1 MKSTWYSQ
9 HCLLVL
15 SKLHDSF
22 NEINVDKNLLMQK
35 ARLNMTFNE
44 YKATILV
51 SSVIASIASLL
62 MYGLLFT
69 FLESS
74 FSTFLLL
81 SIPFFIVIGITGLSY
96 LIYRYLPEMKIKNRG
111 QNIDRFLPYAVN
123 YLNTM
128 SSTGTAPSEM
138 FQTLSKMPVYGEIQH
153 ESKKISSEIEVMG
166 VDNITALKHAI
177 ERSPSEKFKEFI
189 QGLIGTI
196 QSGTSLQS
204 YLSTAVDQY
213 MNDDLQTRKKNLE
226 TLGFLAE
233 VFVMTV
239 IAFPIFLVI
248 ILTVFSFIGSDVKG
262 TVNVLYILSF
272 LFLPLAYLGFY
283 ALIKLILFDTVEHIQ
298 FITLEERIKRFFS
311 LKRLDFRVFLLTVG
325 LVSVFL
331 IGSIIGLYLDWFI
344 FSTPFLFNI
353 LFITSLLCLG
363 PYGIYSYFELKKK
376 NEIQHFFPEFLTEMS
391 NSLNAGLNVFNA
403 LRVAQQSKY
412 GVLTPEIKKMNVD
425 LSWRIPLKN
434 VFVKFAHRLKNG
446 LIHRLIITIN
456 KGLFMG
462 GNTSS
467 VFAAV
472 SKELKQI
479 NTVRQQRSTD
489 MSLYT
494 IVIIMSFFV
503 FLFIVFILDNT
514 LFSYFFEIQSNSA
527 SSLPLFVQDVDQ
539 TSLQYGLFSFVFV
552 QSMGAG
558 MLSGYMKEGELS
570 AGIRYSFFLGLI
582 TIIAFM
588 VLF

>member
-283 ALIKLILFDTVEHIQ
+283 ALIKLILFDTVEHVQ

>member
-1 MKSTWYSQ
+1 MKSNWYSQ
-9 HCLLVL
+9 HCLSFL
-15 SKLHDSF
+15 SKLHASF
-22 NEINVDKNLLMQK
+22 NEINIDKNLLMQK

-44 YKATILV
+44 YKATMIISVLV
-51 SSVIASIASLL
+51 GLISSIVLFFSL
-62 MYGLLFT
+62 FF
-69 FLESS
+69 FLESLVS
-74 FSTFLLL
+74 PMVL
-81 SIPFFIVIGITGLSY
+81 FFIPIFMILGTIGIGFVV
-96 LIYRYLPEMKIKNRG
+96 YRYFPDMKIKNRA

-153 ESKKISSEIEVMG
+153 EAKKISSEIEVMG

-177 ERSPSEKFKEFI
+177 QRSPSDKFKEFI

-196 QSGTSLQS
+196 QSGTSLHS

-248 ILTVFSFIGSDVKG
+248 ILTVFSFIGSNVES
-262 TVNVLYILSF
+262 TVNVLYVLSF
-272 LFLPLAYLGFY
+272 LFLPLAYFGFY
-283 ALIKLILFDTVEHIQ
+283 AMIKLILFETVENVQ
-298 FITLEERIKRFFS
+298 FKSLEQRIKDFFS
-311 LKRLDFRVFLLTVG
+311 LKRSDFRVFLLTVG
-325 LVSVFL
+325 LLLIFL
-331 IGSIIGLYLDWFI
+331 TGSIIGLYLDWFTI
-344 FSTPFLFNI
+344 SLPFLFNV
-353 LFITSLLCLG
+353 LFISSLLCLG
-363 PYGIYSYFELKKK
+363 PYGIYSYFQLKKK
-376 NEIQHFFPEFLTEMS
+376 QEIQHFFPDFLTEMS
-391 NSLNAGLNVFNA
+391 NSVNAGLNVFNA
-403 LRVAQQSKY
+403 LNVAQQSKY
-412 GVLTPEIKKMNVD
+412 GVLTQEIKKMNID
-425 LSWRIPLKN
+425 LSWRIPLKD

-503 FLFIVFILDNT
+503 FLFIVFILDST
-514 LFSYFFEIQSNSA
+514 LFSYFFEIQSSSA
-527 SSLPLFVQDVDQ
+527 STLPLFVQDVNR

-570 AGIRYSFFLGLI
+570 AGIRYSFFLGVI

-588 VLF
+588 FLF

>member
-1 MKSTWYSQ
+1 
-9 HCLLVL
+9 
-15 SKLHDSF
+15 
-22 NEINVDKNLLMQK
+22 
-35 ARLNMTFNE
+35 
-44 YKATILV
+44 
-51 SSVIASIASLL
+51 
-62 MYGLLFT
+62 
-69 FLESS
+69 
-74 FSTFLLL
+74 
-81 SIPFFIVIGITGLSY
+81 
-96 LIYRYLPEMKIKNRG
+96 
-111 QNIDRFLPYAVN
+111 
-123 YLNTM
+123 
-128 SSTGTAPSEM
+128 
-138 FQTLSKMPVYGEIQH
+138 
-153 ESKKISSEIEVMG
+153 
-166 VDNITALKHAI
+166 
-177 ERSPSEKFKEFI
+177 
-189 QGLIGTI
+189 
-196 QSGTSLQS
+196 
-204 YLSTAVDQY
+204 
-213 MNDDLQTRKKNLE
+213 
-226 TLGFLAE
+226 
-233 VFVMTV
+233 MTV

-248 ILTVFSFIGSDVKG
+248 ILTVFSFIGSDVKS

-283 ALIKLILFDTVEHIQ
+283 ALIKLILFDTVEHVQ
-298 FITLEERIKRFFS
+298 FITLEERIKKFFS

-331 IGSIIGLYLDWFI
+331 TGSIIGLYLNWFI

-376 NEIQHFFPEFLTEMS
+376 HEIQHFFPEFLTEMS

-403 LRVAQQSKY
+403 LKVAQQSKY

>member
-1 MKSTWYSQ
+1 MKSNWYSQ
-9 HCLLVL
+9 HCLSFL
-15 SKLHDSF
+15 SKLHASF
-22 NEINVDKNLLMQK
+22 NEINIDKNLLMQK

-44 YKATILV
+44 YKATMIISVLV
-51 SSVIASIASLL
+51 GLISGIVLFFSL
-62 MYGLLFT
+62 FF
-69 FLESS
+69 FLESLVS
-74 FSTFLLL
+74 PMVL
-81 SIPFFIVIGITGLSY
+81 FFIPIFMILGTIGIGFVV
-96 LIYRYLPEMKIKNRG
+96 YRYFPDMKIRNRA

-153 ESKKISSEIEVMG
+153 EAKKISSEIEVMG

-177 ERSPSEKFKEFI
+177 QRSPSDKFKEFI

-196 QSGTSLQS
+196 QSGTSLHS

-248 ILTVFSFIGSDVKG
+248 ILTVFSFIGSNVES
-262 TVNVLYILSF
+262 TVNVLYVLSF
-272 LFLPLAYLGFY
+272 LFLPLAYFGFY
-283 ALIKLILFDTVEHIQ
+283 AMIKLILFETVENVQ
-298 FITLEERIKRFFS
+298 FKSLEQRIKDFFS
-311 LKRLDFRVFLLTVG
+311 LKRSDFRVFLLTVG
-325 LVSVFL
+325 LLLSFL
-331 IGSIIGLYLDWFI
+331 TGNIIGLYLDWFTL
-344 FSTPFLFNI
+344 SLPFLFNV
-353 LFITSLLCLG
+353 LFISSLLCLG
-363 PYGIYSYFELKKK
+363 PYGIYSYFQLKKK
-376 NEIQHFFPEFLTEMS
+376 QEIQHFFPDFLTEMS
-391 NSLNAGLNVFNA
+391 NSVNAGMNVFNA
-403 LRVAQQSKY
+403 LNVAQQSKY
-412 GVLTPEIKKMNVD
+412 GVLTQEIKKMNID
-425 LSWRIPLKN
+425 LSWRIPLKD

-503 FLFIVFILDNT
+503 FLFIVFILDST
-514 LFSYFFEIQSNSA
+514 LFSYFFEIQSSSA
-527 SSLPLFVQDVDQ
+527 STLPLFVQDVNR

-570 AGIRYSFFLGLI
+570 AGIRYSFFLGVI

-588 VLF
+588 FLF

>member
-1 MKSTWYSQ
+1 MKSNWYSQ
-9 HCLLVL
+9 HCLSFL
-15 SKLHDSF
+15 SKVHASF
-22 NEINVDKNLLMQK
+22 NEIDIDKNLLMQK

-44 YKATILV
+44 YKATMIISVLV
-51 SSVIASIASLL
+51 GLISSIVLFFSL
-62 MYGLLFT
+62 FF
-69 FLESS
+69 FLESLVS
-74 FSTFLLL
+74 PMVL
-81 SIPFFIVIGITGLSY
+81 FFIPIFMILGTIGIGFVV
-96 LIYRYLPEMKIKNRG
+96 YRYFPDMKIKNRA

-153 ESKKISSEIEVMG
+153 EAKKISSEIEVMG

-177 ERSPSEKFKEFI
+177 QRSPSDKFKEFI

-196 QSGTSLQS
+196 QSGTSLHS

-248 ILTVFSFIGSDVKG
+248 ILTVFSFIGSNVES
-262 TVNVLYILSF
+262 TVNVLYVLSF
-272 LFLPLAYLGFY
+272 LFLPLAYFGFY
-283 ALIKLILFDTVEHIQ
+283 AMIKLILFETVENVQ
-298 FITLEERIKRFFS
+298 FISLKQRIKDFFS
-311 LKRLDFRVFLLTVG
+311 LKRSDFRVFLLTVG
-325 LVSVFL
+325 LLLSFL
-331 IGSIIGLYLDWFI
+331 TGNIIGLYLDWFTL
-344 FSTPFLFNI
+344 SLPFLFNV
-353 LFITSLLCLG
+353 LFISSLLCLG
-363 PYGIYSYFELKKK
+363 PYGIYSYFQLKKK
-376 NEIQHFFPEFLTEMS
+376 QEIQHFFPDFLTEMS
-391 NSLNAGLNVFNA
+391 NSVNAGLNVFNA
-403 LRVAQQSKY
+403 LNVAQQSKY
-412 GVLTPEIKKMNVD
+412 GVLTQEIKKMNID
-425 LSWRIPLKN
+425 LSWRIPLKD

-503 FLFIVFILDNT
+503 FLFIVFILDST
-514 LFSYFFEIQSNSA
+514 LFSYFFEIQSSSA
-527 SSLPLFVQDVDQ
+527 STLPLFVQDVNR

-570 AGIRYSFFLGLI
+570 AGIRYSFFLGVI

-588 VLF
+588 FLF

>member
-62 MYGLLFT
+62 MYGLLFP
-69 FLESS
+69 FLESQ

-96 LIYRYLPEMKIKNRG
+96 LIYRYFPEMKIKNRG

-283 ALIKLILFDTVEHIQ
+283 ALIKLILFDTVEHVQ
-298 FITLEERIKRFFS
+298 FITLEERIKKFFS

-344 FSTPFLFNI
+344 FSTPFSFNI

>member
-1 MKSTWYSQ
+1 MKSNWYSQ
-9 HCLLVL
+9 HCLSFL
-15 SKLHDSF
+15 SKVHASF
-22 NEINVDKNLLMQK
+22 NEIDIDKNLLMQK

-44 YKATILV
+44 YKATMIISVLV
-51 SSVIASIASLL
+51 GLISSIVLFFSL
-62 MYGLLFT
+62 FF
-69 FLESS
+69 FLESLVS
-74 FSTFLLL
+74 PMVL
-81 SIPFFIVIGITGLSY
+81 FFIPIFMILGTIGIGFVV
-96 LIYRYLPEMKIKNRG
+96 YRYFPDMKIKNRA

-153 ESKKISSEIEVMG
+153 EAKKINSEIEVMG

-177 ERSPSEKFKEFI
+177 QRSPSDKFKEFI

-196 QSGTSLQS
+196 QSGTSLHS

-248 ILTVFSFIGSDVKG
+248 ILTVFSFIGSNVES
-262 TVNVLYILSF
+262 TVNVLYVLSF
-272 LFLPLAYLGFY
+272 LFLPLAYFGFY
-283 ALIKLILFDTVEHIQ
+283 AMIKLILFETVENVQ
-298 FITLEERIKRFFS
+298 FISLKQRIKDFFS
-311 LKRLDFRVFLLTVG
+311 LKRSDFRVFLLTVG
-325 LVSVFL
+325 LLLSFL
-331 IGSIIGLYLDWFI
+331 TGNIIGLYLDWFTL
-344 FSTPFLFNI
+344 SLPFLFNV
-353 LFITSLLCLG
+353 LFISSLLCLG
-363 PYGIYSYFELKKK
+363 PYGIYSYFQLKKK
-376 NEIQHFFPEFLTEMS
+376 QEIQHFFPDFLTEMS
-391 NSLNAGLNVFNA
+391 NSVNAGMNVFNA
-403 LRVAQQSKY
+403 LNVAQQSKY
-412 GVLTPEIKKMNVD
+412 GVLTQEIKKMNID
-425 LSWRIPLKN
+425 LSWRIPLKD

-503 FLFIVFILDNT
+503 FLFIVFILDST
-514 LFSYFFEIQSNSA
+514 LFSYFFEIQSSSA
-527 SSLPLFVQDVDQ
+527 STLPLFVQDVNR

-570 AGIRYSFFLGLI
+570 AGIRYSFFLGVI

-588 VLF
+588 FLF